1 MEKFKE
7 EENYMINRKK
17 LYSKDNGE
25 MARLQNTKKLE
36 YLKIL
41 IFLFINSS
49 I

>member
-17 LYSKDNGE
+17 LYVKDCGE
-25 MARLQNTKKLE
+25 MVRLQNARKLE

>member
-7 EENYMINRKK
+7 EENYMINREK

-25 MARLQNTKKLE
+25 MVRLQSTKKLE